1 MSQLARLVMLTAVA
15 GIAAACG
22 DDGTVAPSHVGTYP
36 GDVRSKACA
45 SHWFT
50 GDDDVARFACTSGGY
65 RITFLASGQDIVRT
79 VVGATSN
86 VMRVDAIVQ
95 TSSPGAAHLIAD
107 PGIGCY
113 SGEDHGWLAQL
124 GASSVFD
131 IVADGSSTPLR
142 RGSSTVVH
150 PLSRRNHLV
159 LTCDA
164 SGSQTRISLRVNGTL
179 VAHGVLAGKAVRFDR
194 FAIWAAGQRGTTV
207 LLRDIA
213 ATTR

>member
-22 DDGTVAPSHVGTYP
+22 DDGTVAPPHAGTYP
-36 GDVRSKACA
+36 GEVRSKACA

-50 GDDDVARFACTSGGY
+50 GDDDVARFACTAGGY
-65 RITFLASGQDIVRT
+65 RITFLESGQDIVRT
-79 VVGATSN
+79 VIGEKSN

-95 TSSPGAAHLIAD
+95 TSSPGASPLIAD

-113 SGEDHGWLAQL
+113 SDEDHGWLAQL
-124 GASSVFD
+124 GTSSVFV
-131 IVADGSSTPLR
+131 IVAGGSSKPLL
-142 RGSSTVVH
+142 RGSATVVH
-150 PLSRRNHLV
+150 PLSERNHLV

-164 SGSQTRISLRVNGTL
+164 SGSETKISLRVNGKL
-179 VAHGVLAGKAVRFDR
+179 VAHDVLAGKAVRFDR
-194 FAIWAAGQRGTTV
+194 FALWAAGQRGATV
-207 LLRDIA
+207 LLREIA